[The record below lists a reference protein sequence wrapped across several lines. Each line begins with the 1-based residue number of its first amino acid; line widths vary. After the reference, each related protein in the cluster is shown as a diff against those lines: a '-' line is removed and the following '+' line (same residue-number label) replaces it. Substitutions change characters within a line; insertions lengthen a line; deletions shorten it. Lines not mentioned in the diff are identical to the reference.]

1 MKELKVGMFARSL
14 AGHDKGKLYIVTA
27 VDGDMVYLANGKTR
41 LVKNPKKKKR
51 RHIQPEFT
59 MAEIIGEKLAYS
71 RPLLDEEIRKA
82 IKTKEV

>member
-1 MKELKVGMFARSL
+1 MFARSL

-27 VDGDMVYLANGKTR
+27 VDGEFVYLAGGKIRPTT
-41 LVKNPKKKKR
+41 NPKKKKR

-59 MAEIIGEKLAYS
+59 IPEIISESLAS
-71 RPLLDEEIRKA
+71 GQVIQDEEIRKA